1 MSKAEAWDILAKIV
15 VDGVNCWDR
24 SGKDDPN
31 DPMICLSY
39 LTGVIEALNEAVN
52 K

>member
-1 MSKAEAWDILAKIV
+1 MTKSEAFDYICEIV

-24 SGKDDPN
+24 ESEDEVRK
-31 DPMICLSY
+31 SFAY
-39 LTGVIEALNEAVN
+39 LTGVIETLYDFLKEE